1 MLGHLAEPSP
11 PNLRVAEVSRLQ
23 RAAEAAAKALAAEKA
38 ARRDESAA
46 AAAEM
51 AQLTE
56 RLSAA
61 EAMKQ
66 EVRFSDMSDISWPDV
81 SDPESMESVLGQG
94 RTSYPLAGQATL
106 IKGARRW
113 SEELTLFQPWR
124 SHTLKGLSKDCISH
138 WTESNE
144 AEFRDG
150 MYHSGFKWR
159 VFMMSS
165 LAFSVCLMVLV
176 DSCLTMLG
184 ALAFPFLLLFLTSQ
198 IAAQRMVDKRRGRQ
212 LGQRSLILLCVGFAC
227 SCVPM
232 ALYGLSGAAPKWN
245 GGTCRFEVADD
256 GHIDPLVCMVLE
268 KDRLE
273 TPAYKVSIEEG
284 GRGLQRFPGFSTIR
298 RIQLQRAEQDASG
311 SSRLSRF
318 SNRVS
323 NRVSNRLSSGP
334 RRSTLGPT
342 RSNGAS
348 GTNGPMCTASN
359 STMCPLSNRS
369 LPNIVELDTV
379 HIEVNEEEEEASS
392 PGGLTPIV
400 AVRPYSRPRTRRSTH
415 DLAYGRAQIEAAVC
429 ARSSSVPSQRS
440 NPPSDGE
447 E

>member
-1 MLGHLAEPSP
+1 MGHLAEPSP

-23 RAAEAAAKALAAEKA
+23 RAAEAAAKALAVEKA

-46 AAAEM
+46 AAAEV

-61 EAMKQ
+61 EATKQ

-81 SDPESMESVLGQG
+81 SDPELMESGLGQG

-138 WTESNE
+138 WVESNE

-176 DSCLTMLG
+176 DPCLTMLG
-184 ALAFPFLLLFLTSQ
+184 ALAFPFLLLFLSTQ

-227 SCVPM
+227 SCVPI

-256 GHIDPLVCMVLE
+256 GHIDPLHMFVFNLICGPSTLLVAVMITFMTISTRGFVTMV
-268 KDRLE
+268 
-273 TPAYKVSIEEG
+273 T
-284 GRGLQRFPGFSTIR
+284 GFLMPYGTSYFLR
-298 RIQLQRAEQDASG
+298 D
-311 SSRLSRF
+311 
-318 SNRVS
+318 
-323 NRVSNRLSSGP
+323 NRL
-334 RRSTLGPT
+334 RSKP
-342 RSNGAS
+342 
-348 GTNGPMCTASN
+348 
-359 STMCPLSNRS
+359 
-369 LPNIVELDTV
+369 
-379 HIEVNEEEEEASS
+379 
-392 PGGLTPIV
+392 
-400 AVRPYSRPRTRRSTH
+400 
-415 DLAYGRAQIEAAVC
+415 
-429 ARSSSVPSQRS
+429 
-440 NPPSDGE
+440 
-447 E
+447 